1 MGIEIPP
8 PQGGP
13 AVFTT
18 MSPAHDPCSMT
29 LSPDGDRLKSPD
41 PAEDFND
48 AESTSFSE
56 GKAKDTAGST
66 PSLCGKKKKS
76 IFLKSI
82 FLLVDG
88 TIDSQHRDGEDT
100 TTDGSN
106 TVAVTNIVVLKMMLM
121 CINCDEFKHNI
132 DATASLSLSACPH

>member
-56 GKAKDTAGST
+56 GKAKDTTGST
-66 PSLCGKKKKS
+66 PSLCGKINKKYFSEERLPSHRRDHRLTTQRRRRHNNRRVKHCGS
-76 IFLKSI
+76 
-82 FLLVDG
+82 DQYCG
-88 TIDSQHRDGEDT
+88 T
-100 TTDGSN
+100 
-106 TVAVTNIVVLKMMLM
+106 
-121 CINCDEFKHNI
+121 
-132 DATASLSLSACPH
+132 

>member
-48 AESTSFSE
+48 AESTCFSE

-66 PSLCGKKKKS
+66 PSLCGKKKS